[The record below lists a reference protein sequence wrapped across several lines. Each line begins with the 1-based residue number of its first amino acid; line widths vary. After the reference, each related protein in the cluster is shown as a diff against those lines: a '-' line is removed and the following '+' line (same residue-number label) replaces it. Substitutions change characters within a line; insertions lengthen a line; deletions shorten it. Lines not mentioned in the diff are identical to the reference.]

1 MKDKMYTLDCGKNT
15 ATLYNGEIVKT
26 ISHKEVL
33 CLAGHLEAGS
43 TLVGEYAHFGCPRKE
58 LSRAQPFTEDQLLKW
73 YNDLRANNITLKLFP
88 QQSTV
93 RACISAFGVKKVKE
107 NGKLVKKVTKG
118 DNTDPEAIYKII
130 KKHSNISLM
139 NPPKSF
145 GFDKVGNE
153 GIAFKVETD
162 EVLNWARGAMP
173 KGYMDEDDQNT
184 KWFMENSGYIYNNL
198 SEATREIFEF
208 AKYKV
213 ATTTKIGKFKKG
225 DVKIGDLKIVQ
236 VMTVLALLKH
246 PKFGN
251 LRLREVE
258 INGRKQ
264 MPSWKFIKKYVLRMS
279 PFHLKGGVARSNI
292 YYHGAKTY
300 IRKAAKEAG
309 LSLAGKDR
317 GEFNEEEDKFF
328 IESRTKYMNAV
339 KELFFLFREMLENE
353 EGSIGYTKQ

>member
-145 GFDKVGNE
+145 GFDKVGCLRDTWMKMIKIQNGLWKTQ
-153 GIAFKVETD
+153 GIFIIIYLRQQEKYLNLQNIKLPLQLKLASLKRET
-162 EVLNWARGAMP
+162 
-173 KGYMDEDDQNT
+173 
-184 KWFMENSGYIYNNL
+184 
-198 SEATREIFEF
+198 
-208 AKYKV
+208 
-213 ATTTKIGKFKKG
+213 
-225 DVKIGDLKIVQ
+225 
-236 VMTVLALLKH
+236 
-246 PKFGN
+246 
-251 LRLREVE
+251 LRLV
-258 INGRKQ
+258 I
-264 MPSWKFIKKYVLRMS
+264 
-279 PFHLKGGVARSNI
+279 
-292 YYHGAKTY
+292 
-300 IRKAAKEAG
+300 
-309 LSLAGKDR
+309 
-317 GEFNEEEDKFF
+317 
-328 IESRTKYMNAV
+328 
-339 KELFFLFREMLENE
+339 
-353 EGSIGYTKQ
+353 